1 MMQRRQF
8 VRIGSGVSAAS
19 LSGLAAWLPSAAVA
33 QNAPGWNKSAFEAN
47 TLTEVVK
54 SLGGSS
60 ASERSEISLEA
71 PEIAENGAVVRL
83 SAQSSLPGTT
93 QLALVVLKN
102 PNALAAVFEIPVGTD
117 AQITTN
123 LKMAQTSNVY
133 ALARVGNQ
141 FFYAVREV
149 KVTLGGCGN

>member
-1 MMQRRQF
+1 MQRRQF
-8 VRIGSGVSAAS
+8 VRLGSGFSAAG
-19 LSGLAAWLPSAAVA
+19 LGGLAAWLPGAAAA
-33 QNAPGWNKSAFEAN
+33 QNTPGWNKAAFESHSLA
-47 TLTEVVK
+47 EVVK
-54 SLGGSS
+54 SLGGSG
-60 ASERSEISLEA
+60 ASERSEVSLDA

-102 PNALAAVFEIPVGTD
+102 PNALAAVFDIPPGTD
-117 AQITTN
+117 AQVTTN
-123 LKMAQTSNVY
+123 LKMAQSSSVY

-141 FFYAVREV
+141 FFYAVKDV